1 MAEIGMEKTT
11 TVTAEKGGGGES
23 GKEGSDQTSPSTKK
37 LKKVVKQFKDKVG
50 NYPVPDLIR
59 ILWLFIATKLE
70 IARTTTMLLE
80 LCHNLTWKMVE

>member
-1 MAEIGMEKTT
+1 MEKTT

-59 ILWLFIATKLE
+59 IL
-70 IARTTTMLLE
+70 
-80 LCHNLTWKMVE
+80 